1 MDCLTPAHQ
10 SEQALAQAKWDQNR
24 AQTLWCIPRAVYA
37 TGAFRIYADGD
48 LFRAQFRWWHPV
60 TWLIWALLLPV
71 AIIVSAFTSFTVIS
85 IVREFSWRPVKYLRD
100 QPEPIYYVK

>member
-1 MDCLTPAHQ
+1 MDCLTPARQ

-48 LFRAQFRWWHPV
+48 LFRAQFR
-60 TWLIWALLLPV
+60 
-71 AIIVSAFTSFTVIS
+71 
-85 IVREFSWRPVKYLRD
+85 
-100 QPEPIYYVK
+100 